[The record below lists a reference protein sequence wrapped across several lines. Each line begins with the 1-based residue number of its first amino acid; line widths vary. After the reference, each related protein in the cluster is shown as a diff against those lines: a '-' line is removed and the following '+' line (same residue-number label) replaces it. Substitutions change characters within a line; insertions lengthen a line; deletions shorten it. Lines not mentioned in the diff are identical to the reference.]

1 MKKLLLTVVTLGL
14 MASQLMAQT
23 DPKAQEIL
31 KGVSAKY
38 KSYKTLSAS
47 FKLNLLDQ
55 KTKKTSVQT
64 GNVSLRGSSYNFSM
78 AGQTVMC
85 DGKTI
90 WTYMKESNEVQVSD
104 NKPTADAISP
114 TTIFTMYEKGF
125 KSKFLADKT
134 VAGKAVQLIELTP
147 EDNKKSYFKIQLTI
161 DKAGKYVNEAKV
173 FDKNGNIYT
182 YSIVKFTPNAAV
194 TDDLFSFNKAK
205 YPGVEIVDLR

>member
-1 MKKLLLTVVTLGL
+1 MKKCLLTIVTLGL
-14 MASQLMAQT
+14 IASQLMAQS

-38 KSYKTLSAS
+38 KSYKSVSTS

-55 KTKKTSVQT
+55 KLKKTTVQSGT
-64 GNVSLRGSSYNFSM
+64 VSLKGAAYNFAMS
-78 AGQTVMC
+78 GQTVMC
-85 DGKTI
+85 DGKTT

-104 NKPTADAISP
+104 NKPSVDAISP

-125 KSKFLADKT
+125 KSKFLADKK
-134 VAGKAVQLIELTP
+134 VAGKAIQLIELTP
-147 EDNKKSYFKIQLTI
+147 DDSKKSYFKIQLTI
-161 DKAGKYVNEAKV
+161 DKVGKYVNEAKV

-182 YSIVKFTPNAAV
+182 YSIVKFTPNAIV